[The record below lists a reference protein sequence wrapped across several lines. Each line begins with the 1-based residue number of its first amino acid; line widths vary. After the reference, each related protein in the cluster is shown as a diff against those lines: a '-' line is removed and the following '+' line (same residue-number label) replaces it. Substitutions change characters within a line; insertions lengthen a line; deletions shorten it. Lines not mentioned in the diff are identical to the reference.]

1 MNRVKSLFRNINLLN
16 LILITAVIIF
26 GNYIVLP
33 FLNINFKYALPAGKK
48 TIVIK
53 EEKPPVIEIP
63 SHMDYTMVAEENLFH
78 PERKI
83 PLEKKEEKPLP
94 KPDIVLYGT
103 LITDDISLA
112 YIEDLKA
119 PFSTPG
125 RGKRQTALR
134 KGDTISGFTLKD
146 VEADKILMVRGEEK
160 MLVYLIDPS
169 HPKTREV
176 LSPSTQRATS
186 QPTPKG
192 QPTAKSQPTHK
203 EAKQQLESLLRPES
217 STTKQ
222 ETLPPQSPEEQ
233 TIFEFFEKKRR

>member
-1 MNRVKSLFRNINLLN
+1 LN

-33 FLNINFKYALPAGKK
+33 FLNINLKYALPAGKK

-63 SHMDYTMVAEENLFH
+63 SHMDYTMIAEENLFH

-83 PLEKKEEKPLP
+83 PVEKKEEQPLP

-146 VEADKILMVRGEEK
+146 VEADKILMVRGEEM

-169 HPKTREV
+169 HPKTREI
-176 LSPSTQRATS
+176 LSPSAQGATS

-192 QPTAKSQPTHK
+192 QPTAKSQLTRK
-203 EAKQQLESLLRPES
+203 EAKQQLESLVRPES